1 MRLASQHPLN
11 RRQDGSILV
20 ICMVIAGIGTIG
32 AAAFFSLI
40 HAKAEETHAREQ
52 ASVRRTEERNGDAVA
67 KGAILQR
74 TAGTSDDIAIEA
86 TSTIS
91 KDRGRCQVADYSPSE
106 TPLAAAANI
115 RLNKTGAVAETAFV
129 SDLAGSVIVNGVK
142 NPKQFQAKSIHPAF
156 AGDLLVVEG
165 QRTTGLPAISFTGN
179 LSVKGR
185 AVFWDSNYA
194 STTASLKADRVILA
208 TPTSPKLG
216 LLNTLDEPI
225 LPDNMPL
232 PPMTGGFVNGTPR
245 FDGATH
251 LIGNPDSTLNDYLD
265 TVTPLTGAALS
276 GAIPFV
282 EASGVATNPATVS
295 DGLLLALLG
304 TATDL
309 TASVLTSLEG
319 ASPLSSAVLSSAIT
333 VASGAGGGGGGR
345 DDDDDDDDDRGG
357 GGGGGTIVASSPEL
371 RDLLLLN
378 SPLPNDILS
387 QVVDGT
393 TPLSHEERWEV
404 IRANPVAVAI
414 DGNGN
419 AYLDLDDDSMD
430 HVIIQDGITSLTIRG
445 QEDSTAETA
454 AAAMSPLVVVLCE
467 SAGGTLPLTSIQFEG
482 SNYRPL
488 VLALQKYSDNTPV
501 SLTASSASAFPEWRA
516 VMDLDNVELE
526 ISAASVS
533 TITLVGGIRTNRTI
547 DVIDG
552 SAVLTRETDDDVIA
566 AVRPMASRN
575 AWVETYAVDP

>member
-1 MRLASQHPLN
+1 MRLVSQQPLN

-40 HAKAEETHAREQ
+40 HAKAEETHARET
-52 ASVRRTEERNGDAVA
+52 ASVRRTQENNGEAVA
-67 KGAILQR
+67 RGAILQR
-74 TAGTSDDIAIEA
+74 LAGTADGMAIEA
-86 TSTIS
+86 TTTIS
-91 KDRGRCQVADYSPSE
+91 SDWGQSQIADYTPAE
-106 TPLAAAANI
+106 TPLAASANV
-115 RLNKTGAVAETAFV
+115 RLNKSGAVAETAFV
-129 SDLAGSVIVNGVK
+129 SDLEGSVIVNNVK
-142 NPKQFQAKSIHPAF
+142 SPKQYQAKSIHPAF

-185 AVFWDSNYA
+185 AVFWNSNYA
-194 STTASLKADRVILA
+194 AATASIKADRVILA
-208 TPTSPKLG
+208 NPTTPKLG

-225 LPDNMPL
+225 LPDNLPL
-232 PPMTGGFVNGTPR
+232 PPMTAGFVNGTPR
-245 FDGATH
+245 YDGTTQ
-251 LIGNPDSTLNDYLD
+251 LIGNPNSTLNDYLD
-265 TVTPLTGAALS
+265 SVTPLTGAALS
-276 GAIPFV
+276 GVTPFV
-282 EASGVATNPATVS
+282 QASGVATNPATVS

-304 TATDL
+304 TVTDL
-309 TASVLTSLEG
+309 TTAVITSLEG

-333 VASGAGGGGGGR
+333 VAAGGATTGGGG
-345 DDDDDDDDDRGG
+345 DDDDDDDDGSGG
-357 GGGGGTIVASSPEL
+357 GGGSTVTSSPEL

-393 TPLSHEERWEV
+393 APLSFDERWEV

-414 DGNGN
+414 DAEGNG
-419 AYLDLDDDSMD
+419 YLDLDDDSMD
-430 HVIIQDGITSLTIRG
+430 HVIIEDGITSLTIRG
-445 QEDSTAETA
+445 QEDSAAETA
-454 AAAMSPLVVVLCE
+454 AAAMTPLVVVLCE
-467 SAGGTLPLTSIQFEG
+467 SAGGSLPLTSIQFEG

-488 VLALQKYSDNTPV
+488 VLALQKYGDNTPV
-501 SLTASSASAFPEWRA
+501 SLAVTSGSAFPEWRA

-526 ISAASVS
+526 ISAATVS
-533 TITLVGGIRTNRTI
+533 TVTFVGGVRTNRTI

-552 SAVLTRETDDDVIA
+552 SVVLSRETDGDVIA

-575 AWVETYAVDP
+575 AWVETYAMDP